1 MICAGFLYLGE
12 IMEERSGGQEYL
24 NLLRTELLKQ
34 REIYL
39 VLKKGHG
46 ESVCYKPY
54 QDEEWGTQ
62 DANYTARLRLA
73 YYLLYGREGDEKS
86 IVWLFEEEL
95 KDREQNSFQGIGSAL
110 EILTFLL
117 KKYNEGNK
125 YDDLFA
131 RAKNANFDC
140 ACGYDTELV
149 ISEDLAENNL
159 LDCIYLCQ
167 ELEYKPEMEV
177 LVAQWKDSINEW
189 DGRTREE
196 LIRFYTFLGKNEENE
211 SLYLAQLELAK
222 SGKLRDLVLQ
232 YEKIIRYYIEMEKI
246 GIAHQYLDEARGCV
260 DEKTIK
266 GTNLFQRI
274 FEEAFEIVYLEKE
287 RGFDTEKTKELWEWA
302 KQTSAWLSYRNF
314 YTKAIAAA
322 KAMEDPYVSQL
333 ERKYREWEKTWE
345 IR

>member
-1 MICAGFLYLGE
+1 
-12 IMEERSGGQEYL
+12 MEDQNGGWEYL
-24 NLLRTELLKQ
+24 DLLRTELLKQ

-39 VLKKGHG
+39 ALREGCG
-46 ESVCYKPY
+46 ENVCYKPY
-54 QDEEWGTQ
+54 KDKEWGTQ
-62 DANYTARLRLA
+62 DTNYTARLRLA
-73 YYLLYGREGDEKS
+73 YYLLYEGEGDEKS
-86 IVWLFEEEL
+86 IVWLFREEL

-125 YDDLFA
+125 YGDLFV

-140 ACGYDTELV
+140 ACGYDAELV

-167 ELEYKPEMEV
+167 DLEYKPEMEI
-177 LVAQWKDSINEW
+177 LVAQWKDSIKEW
-189 DGRTREE
+189 DEGTRED

-232 YEKIIRYYIEMEKI
+232 YERIIRYYIEMEKI
-246 GIAHQYLDEARGCV
+246 GMAHQYLDEVRGCA
-260 DEKTIK
+260 DEKTIR
-266 GTNLFQRI
+266 GTGLFQRI

-287 RGFDTEKTKELWEWA
+287 RALDTEKTKELWEWA
-302 KQTSAWLSYRNF
+302 KQASAELKNWYGNL

-322 KAMEDPYVSQL
+322 KVVEDPYVSQL
-333 ERKYREWEKTWE
+333 ERKYRAWEKTWGKSLRK
-345 IR
+345 IWKK

>member
-1 MICAGFLYLGE
+1 MGNQSE
-12 IMEERSGGQEYL
+12 GQEYL
-24 NLLRTELLKQ
+24 YLFRTELLKQ

-39 VLKKGHG
+39 ALKEGHG
-46 ESVCYKPY
+46 ESVCYKPC

-73 YYLLYGREGDEKS
+73 YYLLYEGEGDEKS
-86 IVWLFEEEL
+86 IVWLFKEEL

-125 YDDLFA
+125 YGDLFV

-140 ACGYDTELV
+140 ACGYDAELV

-167 ELEYKPEMEV
+167 DLEYKPEMEI
-177 LVAQWKDSINEW
+177 LVVQWKDSIKEW

-196 LIRFYTFLGKNEENE
+196 LIRFYTFLGKNKENE

-232 YEKIIRYYIEMEKI
+232 YERIIRYYIEMEKI
-246 GIAHQYLDEARGCV
+246 GIAHQYLDEARGCA
-260 DEKTIK
+260 DEKTIR
-266 GTNLFQRI
+266 GTGLFQRI

-287 RGFDTEKTKELWEWA
+287 RALDTEKTKELWEWA
-302 KQTSAWLSYRNF
+302 KQASAGLKNWYGNL

-322 KAMEDPYVSQL
+322 KAVEDPYVSQL
-333 ERKYREWEKTWE
+333 ERKYRAWEKTWKKSLRK
-345 IR
+345 IWKK